1 MDIQRLQERLNV
13 IFEKNFKERDE
24 LGASVSVWF
33 EGQEIVSLA
42 GGFCDKEKS
51 REWDERTLVPVWS
64 ATKGLASVCFLKVL
78 HSNGISLDS
87 NVVGL
92 WPEFGQSG
100 KEEITFEHILSHRA
114 AVPAIDQPVSIF
126 EYDKV
131 IRAIEIQSPLW
142 EIGSIHGYHPRVFG
156 FLLDEIVRRL
166 ENVTL
171 GQYFHD
177 HFARPMELDFWIG
190 LPHDLHPR
198 VATLYPGKMSD
209 PEGERD
215 FYRAFA
221 DSGSLTRK
229 AFGSPKGLASVS
241 AMNLPD
247 ALSAGWPA
255 MGGVGTAS
263 SLAKFYAMLTNLGE
277 WNEVE
282 LIPKAVIEK
291 INKPLVEGIDQ
302 VLCLENRFSAGVMME
317 HFSADRRPLFGGS
330 SSAFGHPGAGG
341 SHAFSDPDLQIAFAY
356 TMNQMNYG
364 VLPGPKALDMVDEL
378 YKLCRS
384 NSMN

>member
-1 MDIQRLQERLNV
+1 M
-13 IFEKNFKERDE
+13 
-24 LGASVSVWF
+24 S
-33 EGQEIVSLA
+33 
-42 GGFCDKEKS
+42 
-51 REWDERTLVPVWS
+51 
-64 ATKGLASVCFLKVL
+64 
-78 HSNGISLDS
+78 
-87 NVVGL
+87 
-92 WPEFGQSG
+92 
-100 KEEITFEHILSHRA
+100 EH
-114 AVPAIDQPVSIF
+114 
-126 EYDKV
+126 
-131 IRAIEIQSPLW
+131 
-142 EIGSIHGYHPRVFG
+142 
-156 FLLDEIVRRL
+156 
-166 ENVTL
+166 
-171 GQYFHD
+171 
-177 HFARPMELDFWIG
+177 
-190 LPHDLHPR
+190 
-198 VATLYPGKMSD
+198 
-209 PEGERD
+209 EGERD

-317 HFSADRRPLFGGS
+317 QFSGDRSPLFGGS
-330 SSAFGHPGAGG
+330 SSAFGHPRAGG
-341 SHAFSDPDLQIAFAY
+341 AHAFSDPDLQIAFAY

-364 VLPGPKALDMVDEL
+364 VLPGSKALDMVDDL
-378 YKLCRS
+378 YRLFRGDL
-384 NSMN
+384 MT

>member
-13 IFEKNFKERDE
+13 IFERNFEERDE

-33 EGQEIVSLA
+33 RGQEIVSLS

-51 REWDERTLVPVWS
+51 REWDEGTLVPVWS
-64 ATKGLASVCFLKVL
+64 ATKGLASVCALKVL
-78 HSNGISLDS
+78 HSHGITLGSK
-87 NVVGL
+87 VMGL

-114 AVPAIDQPVSIF
+114 AIPAIDQPVSIF

-142 EIGSIHGYHPRVFG
+142 EIGSKHGYHPRVFG

-190 LPHDLHPR
+190 LPDDLHPR

-221 DSGSLTRK
+221 DSESLTRK
-229 AFGSPKGLASVS
+229 AFGSPKGLASVA
-241 AMNLPD
+241 AMNLPN

-263 SLAKFYAMLTNLGE
+263 SLAKFYSMLANLGE

-282 LIPKAVIEK
+282 LIPKVVIEK
-291 INKPLVEGIDQ
+291 INKPIVKGIDH
-302 VLCLENRFSAGVMME
+302 VLCLTNRFSAGLMME
-317 HFSADRRPLFGGS
+317 HFASDRRSLFGGS

-341 SHAFSDPDLQIAFAY
+341 SHAFSDPDRQIAFAY

-364 VLPGPKALDMVDEL
+364 VLPGSKALDMVDEI
-378 YKLCRS
+378 YQS
-384 NSMN
+384 